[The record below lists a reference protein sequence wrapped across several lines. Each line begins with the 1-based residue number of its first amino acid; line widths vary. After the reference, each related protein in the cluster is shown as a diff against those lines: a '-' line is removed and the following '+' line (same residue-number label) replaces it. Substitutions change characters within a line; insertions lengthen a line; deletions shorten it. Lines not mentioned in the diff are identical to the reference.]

1 MAEQSLPDELAALG
15 IEEVRVAR
23 LEPGDVVVLMAPER
37 LNMEQADT
45 LRERTAE
52 LFTGHRVAVLEGG
65 VTLEVLRE
73 GGEAL

>member
-45 LRERTAE
+45 LRERAAE
-52 LFTGHRVAVLEGG
+52 LFAGHRIAVLEGG
-65 VTLEVLRE
+65 MTLEVLRE
-73 GGEAL
+73 GGESL